1 LIDLG
6 FGISNA
12 GAACTLDG
20 YPTLTFSGKTGTIE
34 ALENHTGQGPAFKVA
49 PAVMVV
55 VGAGAGFVLQ
65 YYDVPVNGQTTCPT
79 VTTIAVSLPGIPTPI
94 VVNEE
99 LPLCGA
105 EVNVSA
111 IETPAQEHAQFAG

>member
-1 LIDLG
+1 MIDLG

-20 YPTLTFSGKTGTIE
+20 YPTLTFSGKSGTIE
-34 ALENHTGQGPAFKVA
+34 VLENHTGQGPAFKVA
-49 PAVMVV
+49 PAVVVV

-65 YYDVPVNGQTTCPT
+65 YYDIPVNGETSCPT
-79 VTTIAVSLPGIPTPI
+79 ATSIDVSLPGVPTPI
-94 VVNEE
+94 VVHEE
-99 LPLCGA
+99 LIPCGA

-111 IETPAQEHAQFAG
+111 VETPTQEHAQFSG